1 MPRRIRARIKPPRRR
16 TYLREWREQHGLSLE
31 KAASRFEMSAAQLSR
46 VERGESPYTQD
57 FLEMA
62 ADAYMTDVPSLL
74 MRNPSDPESIWS
86 LWDTAAPGQ
95 RLQIVAVAKA
105 LTKTGT

>member
-1 MPRRIRARIKPPRRR
+1 
-16 TYLREWREQHGLSLE
+16 
-31 KAASRFEMSAAQLSR
+31 MSAAQLSR

-74 MRNPSDPESIWS
+74 MRNPGDPDSIWS
-86 LWDTAAPGQ
+86 LWDNAAPGERQ
-95 RLQIVAVAKA
+95 QIVAVARA
-105 LTKTGT
+105 LSKTGT